1 MSFVIRAFRADDATS
16 MEAARHIRETVF
28 CREQGVPPE
37 IEWDGEDHLC
47 EHFLLESDSAPIGT
61 ARLRPYEP
69 SVFKVER
76 VAVLKNARS
85 LGAGNAIMIYI
96 LDRLKNSETIV
107 LNAQTQVEG
116 FYERLGFTRSGD
128 EFEEAGIAHVP
139 MAWRP

>member
-1 MSFVIRAFRADDATS
+1 MSFAIRAFRANDSTS
-16 MEAARHIRETVF
+16 MEAARHIREIVF

-37 IEWDGEDHLC
+37 IEWDGEDQLC
-47 EHFLLESDSAPIGT
+47 EHFLLESGGEPIGT
-61 ARLRPYEP
+61 ARLRIYEP

-76 VAVLKNARS
+76 VAVLKQARG
-85 LGAGNAIMIYI
+85 LGAGKAIMVYI

-107 LNAQTQVEG
+107 LNAQTQVEE
-116 FYERLGFTRSGD
+116 FYERLGFARNGD